1 MFGSTKSHPKEKQS
15 VAGRICCFTY
25 NWTLTKTNCHPKE
38 NWVTSV
44 ELVVLQMVGMIDI
57 GKLLI

>member
-1 MFGSTKSHPKEKQS
+1 VLPVEF
-15 VAGRICCFTY
+15 VVFTY
-25 NWTLTKTNCHPKE
+25 SWTLTKTNCHPKE
-38 NWVTSV
+38 NWVTPV